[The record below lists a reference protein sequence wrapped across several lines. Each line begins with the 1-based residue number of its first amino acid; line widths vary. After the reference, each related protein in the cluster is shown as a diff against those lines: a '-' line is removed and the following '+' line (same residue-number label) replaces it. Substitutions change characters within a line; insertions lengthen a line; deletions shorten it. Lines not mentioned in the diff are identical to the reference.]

1 MSTEAA
7 TEMTCKEFVE
17 LVTDLIE
24 GQLAE
29 TRRVEAEAHVGEC
42 DGCATYL
49 EQIRATIAG
58 LRELAESDHFPGT
71 RAEALAAFR
80 ELKGLGASTE

>member
-7 TEMTCKEFVE
+7 VEMTCKEFVE

-29 TRRVEAEAHVGEC
+29 ARRVEAEIHAGEC
-42 DGCATYL
+42 EGCATYL
-49 EQIRATIAG
+49 AQIRETITG
-58 LRELAESDHFPGT
+58 LR
-71 RAEALAAFR
+71 ALADSDDFSRTREQAIEAFR
-80 ELKGLGASTE
+80 ELKGTK